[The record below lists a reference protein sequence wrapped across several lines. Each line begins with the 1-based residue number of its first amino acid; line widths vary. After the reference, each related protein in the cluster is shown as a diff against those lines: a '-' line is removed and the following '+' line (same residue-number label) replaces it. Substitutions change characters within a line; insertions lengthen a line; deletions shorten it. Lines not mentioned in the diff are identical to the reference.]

1 MRKNK
6 RTEITL
12 SPEDYELLLSLTL
25 RYNCSKS
32 DIVKQALYCLS
43 SKKKHDVHLMFREA
57 FNQGFISYTEQ
68 EELHQI
74 KEKKK

>member
-57 FNQGFISYTEQ
+57 FNPGFISYTEQ
-68 EELHQI
+68 EELKQI

>member
-25 RYNCSKS
+25 RFNCSKS
-32 DIVKQALYCLS
+32 EIVKQALYVLS
-43 SKKKHDVHLMFREA
+43 SKKQHDLHLMFRESFTFKYLTNA
-57 FNQGFISYTEQ
+57 EQ
-68 EELHQI
+68 EELN
-74 KEKKK
+74 KSK